1 MVDRLKQEYGGRI
14 QVVWN
19 AFELRPEP
27 APLPEPA
34 SPTRVERWKASVLP
48 MAAERGLVMKV
59 PPVSPRTRLTFQAV
73 ELAREHGTFDA
84 MHRAI
89 FEAFFSK
96 GLDIGDAGVL
106 ADLAESVDLDP
117 ALLTRALKAGT
128 YLNQVLE
135 QEQLARRLGVT
146 GVPAMFVGDDLAT
159 AEPVIGAV
167 PYDWMKATVDR
178 ALSGDSLEWRRRS
191 LTSSI
196 PLEADEQE

>member
-1 MVDRLKQEYGGRI
+1 VVDRLKQEYGERI
-14 QVVWN
+14 QVVWQ

-27 APLPEPA
+27 APLPQPA
-34 SPTRVERWKASVLP
+34 SPARVQRWKASVLP

-73 ELAREHGTFDA
+73 ELAREHGAFDA

-89 FEAFFSK
+89 FEAFFCK
-96 GLDIGDAGVL
+96 GLDIGDANVL
-106 ADLAESVDLDP
+106 ADLAGSADLDP
-117 ALLTRALKAGT
+117 ALMKRALQAGT
-128 YLNQVLE
+128 YLDPVLQ
-135 QEQLARRLGVT
+135 QEQLARTLGVT
-146 GVPAMFVGDDLAT
+146 GVPAMFVGNDLAA

-178 ALSGDSLEWRRRS
+178 ALLGDSLEWRRRS

-196 PLEADEQE
+196 PLKADE

>member
-27 APLPEPA
+27 VPLPEPA
-34 SPTRVERWKASVLP
+34 SPARVQRWTASVLP

-59 PPVSPRTRLTFQAV
+59 PPVSTRTRLTFQAV
-73 ELAREHGTFDA
+73 ELAREHGAFDA

-96 GLDIGDAGVL
+96 GLDIGDATIL
-106 ADLAESVDLDP
+106 ADLAGAIDLDP
-117 ALLTRALKAGT
+117 ALVMRALQAGT
-128 YLNQVLE
+128 YLNPVLQ
-135 QEQLARRLGVT
+135 QEQLARKLGVT
-146 GVPAMFVGDDLAT
+146 GVPAMFVGDDLAV

-167 PYDWMKATVDR
+167 PYDWLKATVDR
-178 ALSGDSLEWRRRS
+178 ALQGDSLEWRRRS
-191 LTSSI
+191 LSSSI
-196 PLEADEQE
+196 PLKPDD